1 MGVLAGIFHLRSP
14 IFSGSECCV
23 RSCSS
28 SSSPTI
34 CSMVSSMVTSPAMP
48 PYSST
53 TIATCCRVCCM
64 AWNRS
69 STGFDSGTSIGC
81 LTMEATSR
89 CEAAGLNAVARTA
102 SLRYATPIRSSTSS
116 PITGTREKPD
126 REHRRSMSASV
137 AVRSM
142 QIMSVRGTMISR
154 VSVSDNVSTLRSIS
168 ETSGSKSLAS
178 TRRSM
183 VARPCSS

>member
-1 MGVLAGIFHLRSP
+1 MLRAVVLVLKFADDLLDGVLDGDQSGDAAVFVDDDRHMLPGLLHGVEQVIHRLRLGNQHRLP
-14 IFSGSECCV
+14 DDGGD
-23 RSCSS
+23 
-28 SSSPTI
+28 
-34 CSMVSSMVTSPAMP
+34 
-48 PYSST
+48 
-53 TIATCCRVCCM
+53 IA
-64 AWNRS
+64 
-69 STGFDSGTSIGC
+69 
-81 LTMEATSR
+81 L
-89 CEAAGLNAVARTA
+89 L
-102 SLRYATPIRSSTSS
+102 
-116 PITGTREKPD
+116 TGTREKPD